1 MADEERDGTDD
12 SFNKDTIMGL
22 FSVGPD
28 SFVDNAMSTVQRA
41 AGEAT
46 SGTASAVF
54 SSVDDVAGGIPN
66 RAAAAVFSSVDDVTG
81 GGEVVASYVRGL
93 FTSTD
98 DIQDDSSL
106 AASPPLSPLSED
118 DIIPSGGGDGHE
130 NEGSGQ
136 SINNSS
142 SRSKSSFDGSHGKS
156 GSRDRSWTPDSDLLR
171 DDRPSGENWGQPTVT
186 ATSPP
191 KPSPQPPAPVASA
204 FAGSSLMARRKAA
217 AAAAA
222 AAASATTDAASAAS
236 VESPDDRAAT
246 TPVTTTT
253 TVGSSPGQPSVKL
266 TAPPKPSLAQLA
278 KPQNDDTDGWTEQLA
293 EQGVIRDI
301 THNLQGEF
309 CAASFDSGD
318 EWPESGGE
326 EEDADDIGSWR
337 ANTRAASEVTPVK
350 PAKSPPTLGLAA
362 RRGFQLGKPP
372 VKAPA
377 AAAATPPPPVASA
390 ATGPGAGSSLMAR
403 RAAAAAAV
411 LKASTTPRV
420 ISPPTLSVGSTS
432 SSSSASGGG
441 SSLAARRGF
450 SLGGPPSAAAGGN
463 GGREALQ
470 AATAAAST
478 GPNSTIDNSNGSG
491 TVGGIAGSS
500 SLAARRGF
508 QLQKAPVSAAAP
520 GAGAVVGAAPAA
532 GMAPLPGSS
541 LAARRGFQLGQT
553 TGSDTLT
560 LGSSSGTASS
570 SSAATTSDSAS
581 NSTSLTPGSTPPRP
595 LVIGGSMGGS
605 AANNRFAARGLSLS
619 IDTKAAAAANHGN
632 AWAGVRLKNPQAARL
647 RKTKEISSPDSP
659 TVAKL
664 LGAAQLGARGIL
676 LEVV

>member
-118 DIIPSGGGDGHE
+118 DISPFGGDRRG
-130 NEGSGQ
+130 NEVSGR
-136 SINNSS
+136 STNDSS
-142 SRSKSSFDGSHGKS
+142 GRSKSSFDGSHAKS
-156 GSRDRSWTPDSDLLR
+156 ASRDRSWTPDSDILR
-171 DDRPSGENWGQPTVT
+171 DDRTSVEGWGEPIIT
-186 ATSPP
+186 ATPP
-191 KPSPQPPAPVASA
+191 SNEPPQASA
-204 FAGSSLMARRKAA
+204 PAASSVFAGSSLMARRKAA

-222 AAASATTDAASAAS
+222 AATNTDAASVAAS
-236 VESPDDRAAT
+236 LESPGDRAA
-246 TPVTTTT
+246 PSPLTTTT
-253 TVGSSPGQPSVKL
+253 PEGSSQGQPSVKL
-266 TAPPKPSLAQLA
+266 TPPPKPSLAQLA

-301 THNLQGEF
+301 THNLHGEPR
-309 CAASFDSGD
+309 ASFDSGD

-326 EEDADDIGSWR
+326 DDNDDDNDADSWR
-337 ANTRAASEVTPVK
+337 ANIRAPPIIAPVAQ
-350 PAKSPPTLGLAA
+350 AKAAPTLSLAA

-377 AAAATPPPPVASA
+377 AAAAAATPPPPVASMA
-390 ATGPGAGSSLMAR
+390 AGPAAGSSLMAR
-403 RAAAAAAV
+403 RAAAVAAAA
-411 LKASTTPRV
+411 KAPAQSQV
-420 ISPPTLSVGSTS
+420 SSPPKLSVGVGSTS
-432 SSSSASGGG
+432 ISSNASGGGGG

-450 SLGGPPSAAAGGN
+450 SLGGPPATARGGNAHVPAAEAPSSAGLHLSGDNNSLGSVAGG
-463 GGREALQ
+463 
-470 AATAAAST
+470 
-478 GPNSTIDNSNGSG
+478 
-491 TVGGIAGSS
+491 S
-500 SLAARRGF
+500 SLAARRRF
-508 QLQKAPVSAAAP
+508 QLQKAPVSA
-520 GAGAVVGAAPAA
+520 PAA
-532 GMAPLPGSS
+532 VAPPSGSS
-541 LAARRGFQLGQT
+541 LAARRGFKLGQT
-553 TGSDTLT
+553 TSGDALT
-560 LGSSSGTASS
+560 LNSSGLS
-570 SSAATTSDSAS
+570 SSAATTTDSAS
-581 NSTSLTPGSTPPRP
+581 NSTSLTPGSTPPRGGGAPPPP
-595 LVIGGSMGGS
+595 LTIGGEGGVGGGGPS
-605 AANNRFAARGLSLS
+605 NRFAPRGLSLS

-676 LEVV
+676 LEVNSDCFRL